1 MAIAQSKVTWAGRL
15 LGVQPR
21 IDLTRSFDQRY
32 HSYLGYLLRVEG
44 EVEGAFRSLTVRIG
58 PGTQAKHDF
67 RAGDRVSGVA
77 QPVADPEGEVAD
89 LFKASGFKLLQRG
102 EAPPAS
108 PPPWLG
114 VPPALEVYRERGHRR
129 LDARTFE
136 ASCLACQWGC
146 RMAVTLIVD
155 QWRPEVVRR
164 RFEDF
169 CYGPRSCPRYRAGP
183 ARKAPG
189 RGGISYTEESW
200 VDEEATAHR
209 GPDD

>member
-1 MAIAQSKVTWAGRL
+1 MAASPSKVAWSGRL

-44 EVEGAFRSLTVRIG
+44 EVDGALRSFTVRIG
-58 PGTQAKHDF
+58 PGTQAKHAF
-67 RAGDRVSGVA
+67 RAGDRVSGA
-77 QPVADPEGEVAD
+77 AHPAADPENEAAD
-89 LFKASGFKLLQRG
+89 FLRTSAIKLDRK
-102 EAPPAS
+102 ERPITK
-108 PPPWLG
+108 PPPWIG
-114 VPPALEVYRERGHRR
+114 VPPALSVYRERGHRR

-136 ASCLACQWGC
+136 TSCLACQWGC

-164 RFEDF
+164 RFEAF
-169 CYGPRSCPRYRAGP
+169 CYGPKSCPRYRAGP

-189 RGGISYTEESW
+189 RGGISYTEEDW
-200 VDEEATAHR
+200 IDEEATAHR
-209 GPDD
+209 GPND